1 MRGEKSLCTSDTEY
15 TDTFL
20 LYIRGGQ
27 MSIVQK
33 FCLIFFC
40 VFYKNNQ
47 LFLCKTNYE
56 TMKTVQIKLTHTV

>member
-1 MRGEKSLCTSDTEY
+1 
-15 TDTFL
+15 
-20 LYIRGGQ
+20 

-56 TMKTVQIKLTHTV
+56 AMKTVQIKLTHTV

>member
-1 MRGEKSLCTSDTEY
+1 
-15 TDTFL
+15 
-20 LYIRGGQ
+20 

-47 LFLCKTNYE
+47 FFLCKTNYE
-56 TMKTVQIKLTHTV
+56 TMKTVQIKLTHTEYQRRETVRFGLMGFGSLLL